1 MRVNAVIVAA
11 GEGERM
17 GGKIPKP
24 FLSLNG
30 RPIILRTLSHFA
42 ASQIRRVILVAS
54 EREVSRC
61 QELVRSDLQLRGLEF
76 VFQAGG
82 LRRQDSVS
90 EGLARLDADCEVVVI
105 HDGVRPFIS
114 SRLIDRCVEVA
125 LQEGAVVVGVPVR
138 DTIKVVSEDRRIR
151 ETPPRE
157 TLWEIQTPQAFRTE
171 IIREAFRHAAREGAE
186 ATDDAM
192 LVERLGKKVA
202 VLEGQ
207 RTNIK
212 ITVPEDLVIAE
223 ALLRSG
229 LVS

>member
-11 GEGERM
+11 GGGERM

-24 FLSLNG
+24 LLSLNG

-42 ASQIRRVILVAS
+42 TSQVRRVILVVS

-61 QELVRSDLQLRGLEF
+61 QELVRSDLDLRRLEM

-82 LRRQDSVS
+82 PRRQDSVS

-114 SRLIDRCVEVA
+114 SCLVDRCVEVA

-138 DTIKVVSEDRRIR
+138 DTIKVVSEDRHIR

-171 IIREAFRHAAREGAE
+171 I
-186 ATDDAM
+186 
-192 LVERLGKKVA
+192 
-202 VLEGQ
+202 
-207 RTNIK
+207 
-212 ITVPEDLVIAE
+212 
-223 ALLRSG
+223 
-229 LVS
+229 